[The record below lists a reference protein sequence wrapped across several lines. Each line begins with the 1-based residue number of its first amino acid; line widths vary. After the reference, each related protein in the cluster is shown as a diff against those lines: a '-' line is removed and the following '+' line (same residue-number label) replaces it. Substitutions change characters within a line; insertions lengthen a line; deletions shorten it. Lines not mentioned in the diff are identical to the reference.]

1 MAESKIL
8 LVDDDEDY
16 ATSMAELLEGEG
28 LGEIL
33 VARNGKEALTVLREL
48 HEPPCMIL
56 LDLAMPKMDGRV
68 HSSSSFSMDGRELL
82 GKLEGKLSE
91 IPVIVCS
98 GQKPVQSPQVVAQL
112 SKPVDIEKLLELCT
126 RLARRRDG

>member
-33 VARNGKEALTVLREL
+33 LAKNGKEALTVLREL

-56 LDLAMPKMDGRV
+56 LDLAMPQ
-68 HSSSSFSMDGRELL
+68 MDGRELL
-82 GKLEGKLSE
+82 GKLDGKLSE
-91 IPVIVCS
+91 IPVVVCS
-98 GQKPVQSPQVVAQL
+98 GQKPVNSPQVVAQL
-112 SKPVDIEKLLELCT
+112 PKPVDIAKLLELCT
-126 RLARRRDG
+126 RLARRKEG